1 MKTASSD
8 SRYFQ
13 TAEKMDQAL
22 MELLSRKD
30 LQFITVKE
38 ICAEAGVNRST
49 FYLHYGTIGDLLSEC
64 VEMINRQ
71 FVDHMAV
78 PSEDVAT
85 AINEAPLDK
94 LKFVTAD
101 YLIPYLE
108 YIKTNKRLFKTA
120 IENYSALQMDR
131 SYSALRKHIF
141 IPVLDRFNVAEAER
155 KYLLA
160 FYLNGFMAII
170 TEWLEG
176 DCEDSIEC
184 ISDLMERYAFGK

>member
-1 MKTASSD
+1 
-8 SRYFQ
+8 
-13 TAEKMDQAL
+13 

-49 FYLHYGTIGDLLSEC
+49 FYLHYETIGDLLSEC

-78 PSEDVAT
+78 SSEDVAA
-85 AINEAPLDK
+85 AINEVPLDK
-94 LKFVTAD
+94 LKFATAD

-108 YIKTNKRLFKTA
+108 YIKANRRLFKTA

-131 SYSALRKHIF
+131 NYSALRKHVF
-141 IPVLDRFNVAEAER
+141 IPVLDRFEVAEAER

-176 DCEDSIEC
+176 DCEDPIEY
-184 ISDLMERYAFGK
+184 ISALMERYALGK

>member
-13 TAEKMDQAL
+13 TAEKMDRAL
-22 MELLSRKD
+22 IELLSRKD

-49 FYLHYGTIGDLLSEC
+49 FYLHYETIGDLLNEC
-64 VEMINRQ
+64 AEMINRQ
-71 FVDHMAV
+71 FIDHMAIS
-78 PSEDVAT
+78 SEGVAA
-85 AINEAPLDK
+85 AINAAPLDK

-108 YIKTNKRLFKTA
+108 YIKANKRLFKTA
-120 IENYSALQMDR
+120 IENYSALQMDQN
-131 SYSALRKHIF
+131 YSALQKHVF

-155 KYLLA
+155 KYLLT
-160 FYLNGFMAII
+160 FYLNGFIAII

-176 DCEDSIEC
+176 DCEDPIEY
-184 ISDLMERYAFGK
+184 ISDLMERCAFGA